1 VTRYQAVEDYLP
13 DVFAGALGGERAKA
27 EAIFDVVHNRGLE
40 SKLKIISAA
49 FVGADDRLRTRWDNL
64 RPRVSK
70 AAEARNQIAHAS
82 PTHYGGMI
90 RVTLSNDPLIPP
102 EATRVEDARM
112 ELRKRTR
119 EGEKVWTTED
129 MRAEYDRADKLFQN
143 LIAFVKELR
152 GEKVP
157 PHLLAE

>member
-1 VTRYQAVEDYLP
+1 
-13 DVFAGALGGERAKA
+13 
-27 EAIFDVVHNRGLE
+27 
-40 SKLKIISAA
+40 
-49 FVGADDRLRTRWDNL
+49 
-64 RPRVSK
+64 
-70 AAEARNQIAHAS
+70 
-82 PTHYGGMI
+82 
-90 RVTLSNDPLIPP
+90 
-102 EATRVEDARM
+102 M